1 MTNQK
6 EEPRNPMSEAVAA
19 MGRKGGPARAKKLS
33 AKRRTEIA
41 KAGAQARWGGK
52 KKARSSSKKPKTR
65 DS

>member
-1 MTNQK
+1 MTIEK
-6 EEPRNPMSEAVAA
+6 EEPRNPISEAAAA

-33 AKRRTEIA
+33 ATRRTEIA

-52 KKARSSSKKPKTR
+52 KKALPSSKKPKTG

>member
-1 MTNQK
+1 
-6 EEPRNPMSEAVAA
+6 MSEAAAA